1 MHAEVDHLVIAAA
14 SLAEGVAWCEATLG
28 VVPAPGGAHPLMGT
42 HNRLLNVASD
52 AHPRAYAEI
61 IAIEPGKSPSRPKTR
76 RWFDLDDAELQ
87 AGLARHGP
95 RLIHFVARVPD
106 ARAAIQALA
115 REEHAHIDRGHLL
128 EASRDTAAGRLE
140 WQIAV
145 RDDGQRLFY
154 GALPTLIQWGPV
166 HPVDAMPASGLALRS
181 LHATHPRAPALSAA
195 LSAIGLRALQV
206 EAGPP
211 NLVAVLDTPRG
222 PVTLE
227 SRGL

>member
-87 AGLARHGP
+87 AGLAQHGP

-115 REEHAHIDRGHLL
+115 REEHAQIDRGHLL

-140 WQIAV
+140 WHITV

-195 LSAIGLRALQV
+195 LSAIGLRALKV
-206 EAGPP
+206 EAGAP
-211 NLVAVLDTPRG
+211 NLVAVFDTPRG

>member
-42 HNRLLNVASD
+42 HNRLLNVASE
-52 AHPRAYAEI
+52 AYPRAYAEI
-61 IAIEPGKSPSRPKTR
+61 IAIEPGQAPSRPNTR

-87 AGLARHGP
+87 AGLAQLGP

-115 REEHAHIDRGHLL
+115 REEHAQIDRGQLL

-206 EAGPP
+206 DAGPP
-211 NLVAVLDTPRG
+211 NLVAVFDTPRG

>member
-42 HNRLLNVASD
+42 HNRLLNVASE
-52 AHPRAYAEI
+52 AFPRAYAEI
-61 IAIEPGKSPSRPKTR
+61 IAIEPGQAPSRPNTR

-87 AGLARHGP
+87 AGLAQHGP

-115 REEHAHIDRGHLL
+115 REEHAQIDRGHLL

-154 GALPTLIQWGPV
+154 GALPTLIEWGPV

-195 LSAIGLRALQV
+195 LSAIGLRALKV
-206 EAGPP
+206 EAGAP
-211 NLVAVLDTPRG
+211 NLVAVFDTPRG

>member
-42 HNRLLNVASD
+42 HNRLLNVASETF
-52 AHPRAYAEI
+52 PRAYAEI
-61 IAIEPGKSPSRPKTR
+61 IAIEPGQAPSRPNTR

-87 AGLARHGP
+87 AGLAQHGP

-115 REEHAHIDRGHLL
+115 REEHAQIDRGHLL

-195 LSAIGLRALQV
+195 LSTIGLRALKV
-206 EAGPP
+206 EAGAP
-211 NLVAVLDTPRG
+211 NLVAVFDTPRG